1 MIYQQA
7 AFVLFLVWVLW
18 RIAKLKD
25 YQFNDGW
32 NCRGIEDAKRT
43 REKLDSRR
51 DRYGQFTPKKL

>member
-7 AFVLFLVWVLW
+7 AFALFLVWVLW

-32 NCRGIEDAKRT
+32 NCRAIEDARKA
-43 REKLDSRR
+43 REKLEARR
-51 DRYGQFTPKKL
+51 GRYGQFKPRDL